1 LTKKINIDKNR
12 IHNKLLEVLKSK
24 DFKIPEQ
31 SHNEVTY
38 TQNTLVKIIKN
49 HFREEEKSGLVIKG
63 PKNPNQL
70 RSIFFNGENY
80 ADITFSYSGQKFIAV
95 EIKLLKKKQ
104 NRNQALSTAIGQGI
118 VYSMGKY
125 KNSIIVIID
134 QDRRV
139 KMVDLVGLKSK
150 LHKVNVELIYFNY
163 SDKKKYLNYVDI
175 K

>member
-1 LTKKINIDKNR
+1 MNNY
-12 IHNKLLEVLKSK
+12 
-24 DFKIPEQ
+24 Q
-31 SHNEVTY
+31 
-38 TQNTLVKIIKN
+38 
-49 HFREEEKSGLVIKG
+49 
-63 PKNPNQL
+63 NPNQL

-80 ADITFSYSGQKFIAV
+80 ADITFSYSGKKFIAV

-139 KMVDLVGLKSK
+139 KMVDLIGLKSK
-150 LHKVNVELIYFNY
+150 LYKVNVELIYFNY